1 MEDIQRLL
9 AIDVSQITL
18 RGIGPMKLPKP
29 TAFIGTDAAIS
40 PYIAEMHRLTSHHWA
55 GDAAASLVDEVT
67 MFKSPSAVCR

>member
-29 TAFIGTDAAIS
+29 TAFIGTYLPNCPA
-40 PYIAEMHRLTSHHWA
+40 
-55 GDAAASLVDEVT
+55 
-67 MFKSPSAVCR
+67 FN